1 MITRPRRFGKSLT
14 LSMLAEFFDMQKD
27 SSDIFSGLK
36 IMENRELCDQWMNKY
51 PVIQL
56 NSKRAD
62 ADTYSEAVQ
71 QLLRTVT
78 LAMLNHQYLYSSNR
92 LDAGLKRDLSRL
104 DDGTAS
110 KALTEFSLHF
120 LSMAVSAVTGKKTI
134 ILIDEYDVPLVTAQK
149 YGYYEKMLSFMR
161 CLLGNALKDN
171 ESLKFCLMTGCLRI
185 AKESTYTGL
194 NNLKC
199 YSISDTLFADKIG
212 FTSEEV
218 SRLLDDAGLSHRQDE
233 IRAWYD
239 GYCFG
244 GQKGMYCPWD
254 VLQY

>member
-1 MITRPRRFGKSLT
+1 MCHYS
-14 LSMLAEFFDMQKD
+14 
-27 SSDIFSGLK
+27 
-36 IMENRELCDQWMNKY
+36 N
-51 PVIQL
+51 
-56 NSKRAD
+56 
-62 ADTYSEAVQ
+62 YSESLVP
-71 QLLRTVT
+71 LFK
-78 LAMLNHQYLYSSNR
+78 NR

-120 LSMAVSAVTGKKTI
+120 LSMAVSAVTGKKAI
-134 ILIDEYDVPLVTAQK
+134 ILIDEYDVPLATAQK
-149 YGYYEKMLSFMR
+149 YGYYDKMLSFMR
-161 CLLGNALKDN
+161 CLLGNGLKDN